1 MHVYFHFLQDVIN
14 VSKKYLP
21 DMADCLSHPKVNI
34 QVRDGVQYV
43 QEHPQEFDVIITDSS
58 DPIGRWCAI
67 YIYTVLSFE
76 KAPLPFSIVSL
87 QYIDIVLKK
96 SQKNLLDQV

>member
-43 QEHPQEFDVIITDSS
+43 QEHPQEFDVIITDAP
-58 DPIGRWCAI
+58 DPEGE
-67 YIYTVLSFE
+67 YGE
-76 KAPLPFSIVSL
+76 
-87 QYIDIVLKK
+87 
-96 SQKNLLDQV
+96 LLIT